1 MSSSTAA
8 PHAAPARPLHR
19 EIRRRTWTWLQSTSG
34 RATLALRGVPAAAA
48 QRGFAI
54 LRKLAARDPARALD
68 LVRRARRVSPGS
80 AFLAQAAA
88 ILTARAR
95 GWAAA
100 GPLFLGPAV
109 RRAPGA
115 GARLLRRRPPP
126 ALALALPAPS
136 RPDALPAETLA
147 RIVVY
152 ATAFG
157 AERPPQPIHDAIA
170 GPRFLLLTDRAA
182 RRVPGWE
189 TVVTA
194 PEVADPALAGAWCR
208 ILAHRVLAAVAPEAE
223 ASLCLAPDRRLVG
236 NLDTLFARWLWPQ
249 DLALWRHDAGID
261 WWDLAEAALIA
272 APAPAGPAP
281 ATLLAQARS
290 CEAQR
295 LPRDAGA
302 CDTGMIWRRHRAE
315 AVVRLMEAWW
325 AELQAAPGLEATA
338 LYAALENPASRAG
351 AAPAL
356 RPRILPAALGAAGD
370 NAFVAIRPAPPRL
383 APRRVGGPLPVAF
396 VYAEKYA
403 ASASTFIR
411 GRQLSEMVA
420 AGDPGRYDMGYTAD
434 LASLRDRVVV
444 MTKGALEVHPAEAIA
459 ALAARNIAVIGSWD
473 DMLPEAE
480 KVAATTAS
488 MTVSHRQTTD
498 FARLF
503 PEIPAF
509 HVTHHVNTQ
518 IRTSTPPTDR
528 LRVGYFG
535 LLRNTWRPESLGGF
549 VDLVGMDTATV
560 EMDWLDLLPRYNCH
574 WIVRR
579 RARAHDGWKPFL
591 KGFVAARCNAV
602 VVAMREDDDAL
613 QYLGDDYPL
622 YVRGPDP
629 AQLESGMAEIAAGFG
644 GPEWRRARAIM
655 AQVAARSTDA
665 VVRADFA
672 AMIAALVC

>member
-8 PHAAPARPLHR
+8 QHAAPARPLHH
-19 EIRRRTWTWLQSTSG
+19 EIRRRTWTWLQSASG
-34 RATLALRGVPAAAA
+34 KATLAVRGVPAAAA
-48 QRGFAI
+48 DRGVAV
-54 LRKLAARDPARALD
+54 LRKLAVRDPARALE

-80 AFLAQAAA
+80 AFLAQGAA
-88 ILTARAR
+88 ILTARAC
-95 GWAAA
+95 GWTAAA
-100 GPLFLGPAV
+100 PLFLGPAA

-115 GARLLRRRPPP
+115 AAGLLRGRPAP
-126 ALALALPAPS
+126 ALALALPAPG
-136 RPDALPAETLA
+136 RPDTLPAGILG

-157 AERPPQPIHDAIA
+157 AEPLPQPVHDAMP
-170 GPRFLLLTDRAA
+170 GPRFLLLTDRAE

-194 PEVADPALAGAWCR
+194 PEAADPALAGAWCR

-223 ASLCLAPDRRLVG
+223 ASLALAPDRRLVG

-249 DLALWRHDAGID
+249 DLALWRHEAGID
-261 WWDLAEAALIA
+261 WWDLAEACLIA

-281 ATLLAQARS
+281 AALLAQARS
-290 CEAQR
+290 CEARR

-325 AELQAAPGLEATA
+325 AELEAAPGLEAIA
-338 LYAALENPASRAG
+338 LYAALEDRAASP
-351 AAPAL
+351 PAL

-370 NAFVAIRPAPPRL
+370 NAFVAIRPAQPRA
-383 APRRVGGPLPVAF
+383 APRRIGGPLPVAF

-420 AGDPGRYDMGYTAD
+420 AGDPGRYDMRYTAD

-444 MTKGALEVHPAEAIA
+444 LTKGALEVHPAEAIA
-459 ALAARNIAVIGSWD
+459 ALAARNIAVVGSWD

-503 PEIPAF
+503 PAIPAF

-518 IRTSTPPTDR
+518 IRASTPPMDR
-528 LRVGYFG
+528 PRVGYFG
-535 LLRNTWRPESLGGF
+535 LPRNTWRPESLGGL

-560 EMDWLDLLPRYNCH
+560 EMDWLELLPRYNCH

-602 VVAMREDDDAL
+602 VVAMRDDDDAL

-629 AQLESGMAEIAAGFG
+629 ALLEADMAEIAAGFG
-644 GPEWRRARAIM
+644 GPDWRRAQAIM
-655 AQVAARSTDA
+655 AQVAARSSDA

-672 AMIAALVC
+672 AMVAALAR